1 MKIAIGS
8 KNPVKVAAVTDG
20 LKEAFPK
27 AEFVS
32 VDVKSGVSSQPVGD
46 DETVK
51 GATNRATEAL
61 KKIGADLGVGLEG
74 GVEETKHG
82 MMATVWCAI
91 IDVKG
96 NIGLGGGLHI
106 HIPEVVAKKIRNGVE
121 LGKAMDELTNRKDTK
136 HQEGALGILTK
147 GLIDR
152 KTGYESLVRLAA
164 AKFLNPDLYSR

>member
-8 KNPVKVAAVTDG
+8 KNPVKVAAVRDG
-20 LKEAFPK
+20 LKNAFPK

-32 VDVKSGVSSQPVGD
+32 IEVKSGVSNQPIGD
-46 DETVK
+46 EETVR
-51 GATNRATEAL
+51 GAINRATQAL
-61 KKIGADLGVGLEG
+61 KSSKADLGVGLEG

-91 IDVKG
+91 VDVKG
-96 NIGLGGGLHI
+96 KIGLGGGLHI
-106 HIPEVVAKKIRNGVE
+106 HIPEIVAEKIRKGVE

-136 HQEGALGILTK
+136 HQEGAIGILTK

-152 KTGYESLVRLAA
+152 KTGYESLVRLAT